1 MDIFI
6 WPDIVVIGEISP
18 PVRFAQAFGKAV
30 NRRLGVLVEGL
41 RLLSAFDVARRRVG
55 CCRPNELFYLTE
67 GSWVLALCLKKEAGD
82 S

>member
-1 MDIFI
+1 M
-6 WPDIVVIGEISP
+6 VIGVISP

-30 NRRLGVLVEGL
+30 NKRLGVLVKGL
-41 RLLSAFDVARRRVG
+41 RLLSAFDLAHRRVG

-67 GSWVLALCLKKEAGD
+67 GSGVIALRLKKEAGD